1 MGDPADPTQTGA
13 PDSRRMARPGLCVL
27 TKAWG
32 CLALLGLVGCSPA
45 PAADGGSGGQTASG
59 GSPGTGGAGPSSGGT
74 SAGGAPS
81 GGAPSGGAASG
92 GTDTGAGGQPVSSC
106 GNACTNPPAGSC
118 DAPEVRVTEVELG
131 IPVLNN
137 ESETELEPLV
147 LAAMPSGGA
156 RLGFMSDDGALHIAE
171 LDCEDALVGSPFA
184 LPAHDFE
191 DLAADENGGVAV
203 LTRDARG
210 GGTLN
215 CGEPANLCDGGPDP
229 AIACHEM
236 WMVRFD
242 CAGAV
247 SWETALT
254 TASETLPP
262 YSTGP
267 EGPTSLMIWWYQHHG
282 RLAYDGENY
291 ATYFGVAISVSE
303 NMCINIHQGDR
314 MKVVGPDGTPLDH
327 PDDFGEWGVG
337 CSHSWNTR
345 IVWDEG
351 AQKFVMVCAT
361 DNEGRVALPDPY
373 RTIYAPDDLAT
384 LSVGDLVVASGGG
397 YWVTASDVGTVHL
410 LHFTDGLA
418 DQDLEIASSD
428 FSHLAAFG
436 SAHMIAAWEDGDGI
450 TARVFDRTTG
460 AEVSEP
466 FSLPVPDNRYQWLET
481 MADGSVA
488 YAAPGT
494 SATSVRIARVLP
506 CGQ

>member
-1 MGDPADPTQTGA
+1 
-13 PDSRRMARPGLCVL
+13 
-27 TKAWG
+27 
-32 CLALLGLVGCSPA
+32 
-45 PAADGGSGGQTASG
+45 
-59 GSPGTGGAGPSSGGT
+59 
-74 SAGGAPS
+74 
-81 GGAPSGGAASG
+81 
-92 GTDTGAGGQPVSSC
+92 
-106 GNACTNPPAGSC
+106 
-118 DAPEVRVTEVELG
+118 VRVTEVELG

-171 LDCEDALVGSPFA
+171 LDCQDALVGSPFA

-191 DLAADENGGVAV
+191 DLAADENGGVAL

-242 CAGAV
+242 CDGTP

-254 TASETLPP
+254 TSSATLPP

-267 EGPTSLMIWWYQHHG
+267 EGPMSLMIWWYQHHG

-291 ATYFGVAISVSE
+291 AAYFGVAISVSE
-303 NMCINIHQGDR
+303 DMCINIHQGDR

-373 RTIYAPDDLAT
+373 RTIYTPTDLST
-384 LSVGDLVVASGGG
+384 LSVGDLVVAEGGLG
-397 YWVTASDVGTVHL
+397 YWATVSDVGTVHL
-410 LHFTDGLA
+410 LRFTDGLA
-418 DQDLEIASSD
+418 DQDHAIASSD

-436 SAHMIAAWEDGDGI
+436 EHYMVAAWKDGDGI
-450 TARVFDRTTG
+450 AAQVLSRETG
-460 AEVSEP
+460 AKKGEAVT
-466 FSLPVPDNRYQWLET
+466 LPVPDNRYHWLET

-494 SATSVRIARVLP
+494 TPTSVRIARVLP
-506 CGQ
+506 CSE